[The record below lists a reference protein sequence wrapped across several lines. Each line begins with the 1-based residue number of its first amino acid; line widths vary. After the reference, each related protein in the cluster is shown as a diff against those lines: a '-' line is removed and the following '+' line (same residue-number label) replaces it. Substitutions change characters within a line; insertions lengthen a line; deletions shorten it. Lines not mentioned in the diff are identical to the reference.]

1 MKLLIVEDDP
11 SLLELMRRALA
22 EEKYVVETASDF
34 AGADA
39 KIAGYTYDCILLDIM
54 LPGGSGLRLLD
65 HIKEQG
71 RRENVIIISARDSL
85 DDKVYGLEHGADDYL
100 PKPFSVPELL
110 ARIRALSRRKNDTL
124 IQDNVLTFGDLSL
137 DLKGYRL
144 YTAKNSVKVSVKEFE
159 IIRFLMEKP
168 SFIATRDD
176 MIAKIWGF
184 DSELESNNIEVYIS
198 FLRKKLSYIGSDVNI
213 VTVRGVGYQLEDACS
228 KS

>member
-1 MKLLIVEDDP
+1 MKILLIEDEKQLTD
-11 SLLELMRRALA
+11 ALA
-22 EEKYVVETASDF
+22 NIFKKEKYSVDIVADGAEGLEF
-34 AGADA
+34 ALTG
-39 KIAGYTYDCILLDIM
+39 IYDIILLDVM
-54 LPGGSGLRLLD
+54 LPTMDGFSVLKALRHK
-65 HIKEQG
+65 HIKTPVLMLTALNTVNDKITG
-71 RRENVIIISARDSL
+71 L
-85 DDKVYGLEHGADDYL
+85 DLGADDYL